1 MPFDVSQATDRLRH
15 LHGEA
20 LAFRRALLDVAFAA
34 GCPVSEQ
41 AVALEH
47 GDAVTLRMA
56 SPGAAADQPAL
67 RLAVLDLDPPGRA
80 GHWSTEL
87 DSLGGP
93 ALAQT
98 WAVALHA
105 LVRTAGARPWELLYT
120 RGPALGVPAYVR
132 ERLAQTASTIQLVAC
147 PTQPS
152 QCDPLDGV
160 ALTLRRAE
168 NLWRLPACDWT
179 AELSVE
185 GPDAL
190 IRLRTW
196 LQALSGAWTLHEL
209 AQRSAG
215 PLTAVLRAEQ
225 PLTPPPGIALRE
237 LNAPP
242 RLAFPVNDAL
252 LAWPQTWLPHSTA
265 VRTLPDGLWLA
276 GLTPP
281 VADDAALPGQVGALA
296 LEWQIEPVARCA
308 DGQGLIAVSATEAL
322 GPVAAGLDGPIWRL
336 PGAAE
341 VDLAVRGL
349 SARLDGQFTAQRA

>member
-15 LHGEA
+15 LHGDA

-56 SPGAAADQPAL
+56 SPGTAADRPAL

-80 GHWSTEL
+80 GQWSAEL

-105 LVRTAGARPWELLYT
+105 LVRTAGAEPWELLYT
-120 RGPALGVPAYVR
+120 RGPAIGVPGYVR
-132 ERLAQTASTIQLVAC
+132 ERLAATAATIQLVAC
-147 PTQPS
+147 PSQPTRGE
-152 QCDPLDGV
+152 PLDGV

-179 AELSVE
+179 AALSVG

-190 IRLRTW
+190 LHLRTW
-196 LQALSGAWTLHEL
+196 LQTLAGAWTLHDL

-252 LAWPQTWLPHSTA
+252 LAWPRAWLPQPTA
-265 VRTLPDGLWLA
+265 VQTLPDGLWLA

-281 VADDAALPGQVGALA
+281 VMDDAALPAHSGALT
-296 LEWQIEPVARCA
+296 LEWLIEPVARSA
-308 DGQGLIAVSATEAL
+308 AGQVLIAVSAAEAL
-322 GPVAAGLDGPIWRL
+322 GPVAAGLEGPIWRL
-336 PGAAE
+336 PGASE
-341 VDLAVRGL
+341 VELAVRGL
-349 SARLDGQFTAQRA
+349 SARLAGQFTAQRA